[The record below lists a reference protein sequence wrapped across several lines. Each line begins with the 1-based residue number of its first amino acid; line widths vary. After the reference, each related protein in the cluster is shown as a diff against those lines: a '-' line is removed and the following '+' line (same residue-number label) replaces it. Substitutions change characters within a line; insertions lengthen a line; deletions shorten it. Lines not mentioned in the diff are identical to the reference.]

1 MTVWVPHGS
10 KDFKMLVAPQISLP
24 GIYSKELA
32 ARMFAGVLTINP
44 YYIIHIIKCNATN
57 KNVK

>member
-1 MTVWVPHGS
+1 MTAWVPYVF

-24 GIYSKELA
+24 VIYSKELA
-32 ARMFAGVLTINP
+32 ARMFARVLTINP
-44 YYIIHIIKCNATN
+44 YYIIRIIKYNATN

>member
-1 MTVWVPHGS
+1 
-10 KDFKMLVAPQISLP
+10 MLVAPQISLP

-32 ARMFAGVLTINP
+32 ARMFARVLTINP
-44 YYIIHIIKCNATN
+44 YYIIHIIKYNATN